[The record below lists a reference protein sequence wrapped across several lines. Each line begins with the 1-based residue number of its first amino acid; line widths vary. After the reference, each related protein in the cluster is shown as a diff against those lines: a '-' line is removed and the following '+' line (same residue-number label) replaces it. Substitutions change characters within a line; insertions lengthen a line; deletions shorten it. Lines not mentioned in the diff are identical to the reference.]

1 MSRKASLLHS
11 RYSGAGALFCLCCH
25 WYSWK
30 RKFCVLKV
38 PRWHSKWTCVLNFQ
52 WALFW
57 PVSEFSLKYPSIQ
70 AAYAKQSSHWDT
82 SEYGCV
88 CPLCSLKM
96 CSCIPSGDP
105 RLAGG
110 ALFPTAGRGHVGRAL
125 AEEMQVPW
133 DEHSHCIWAA
143 WLLWTGEILKRL
155 HHHACVW
162 KHLNE

>member
-1 MSRKASLLHS
+1 MHEP
-11 RYSGAGALFCLCCH
+11 FCLFCH
-25 WYSWK
+25 WYSWQ

-38 PRWHSKWTCVLNFQ
+38 PRCHSKWTCVLNFQ
-52 WALFW
+52 LALFW

-105 RLAGG
+105 RLSGG
-110 ALFPTAGRGHVGRAL
+110 ALFPTAGRGHVGGAL

-133 DEHSHCIWAA
+133 DEHSHCIRAA

-155 HHHACVW
+155 NRHACVW